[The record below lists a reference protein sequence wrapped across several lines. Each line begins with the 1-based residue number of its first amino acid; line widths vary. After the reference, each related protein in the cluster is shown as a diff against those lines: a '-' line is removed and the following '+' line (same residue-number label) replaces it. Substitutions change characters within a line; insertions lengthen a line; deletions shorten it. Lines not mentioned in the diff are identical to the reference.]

1 MKLPSRHKTINKV
14 TGENGIQ
21 YRDQI
26 FFSRGK
32 ILQLSATGRK
42 CWKYLGHPVHI
53 PRRDG
58 TRALG
63 ATGEINKRLDARQ
76 RRRSASLR
84 DADACAATLRGRRA
98 PRRKTGRRDPL
109 EMRETRDA
117 FDALDFRLLVAR
129 EFPLK
134 KRSILNLGKYFQRR
148 ERSPRQLLRLRAEIC
163 IKIMNSSRH

>member
-1 MKLPSRHKTINKV
+1 MKFSI
-14 TGENGIQ
+14 EIS
-21 YRDQI
+21 QI

-32 ILQLSATGRK
+32 IAIRLGRK
-42 CWKYLGHPVHI
+42 YSKYLGHPVRI

-58 TRALG
+58 TRVLG

-109 EMRETRDA
+109 SRCE
-117 FDALDFRLLVAR
+117 
-129 EFPLK
+129 
-134 KRSILNLGKYFQRR
+134 RR
-148 ERSPRQLLRLRAEIC
+148 EALSTR
-163 IKIMNSSRH
+163 